1 MSVQGD
7 KGNQEVPPGLK
18 KDLRPFI
25 YCMKKKEAMLAD
37 TGSSLC
43 VVPRDPKLHKE
54 IDPDVRIKGANNKP
68 IPVYAIHRY
77 TFRFGDVT
85 IR

>member
-1 MSVQGD
+1 MSVQCD
-7 KGNQEVPPGLK
+7 RKDQEIPPGLE

-25 YCMKKKEAMLAD
+25 YCEKKKEAMLAD

-54 IDPDVRIKGANNKP
+54 VDHDIRIKGANNKP
-68 IPVYAIHRY
+68 IPVYAIH
-77 TFRFGDVT
+77 
-85 IR
+85 